1 MFASKDPKHYINGF
15 PKKAS
20 TYNLFNTLLPE
31 IKHSLLKKYKQT
43 IITTTPLLDDL
54 FSILLHLLQ
63 HIHKTDTIYKKKPSS
78 LTLLSTINEE
88 LENEISKLIDNI
100 ISTKRQHVNTTITPH
115 NEISFQ
121 IQSHI
126 INHKKL
132 SLTITNESFCYFNE
146 LTLKEDILMKY
157 KYNKA
162 HLSSKYKLVLL
173 SPEYSF
179 NKSKDVR
186 TEYNYSYSA
195 KKKSTSQPK
204 DYSNYKY
211 KDNLSTRS
219 NYDKQL
225 KINNTKHRMI
235 DGYNN
240 NSHSYQKSLTY
251 TINQSVPKSSYYIKN
266 YLNKNKELIM
276 KYNDTVKKT
285 SRSNS
290 QKT

>member
-1 MFASKDPKHYINGF
+1 MFASKDPNHYINGF

-43 IITTTPLLDDL
+43 LITTTPLLDDL
-54 FSILLHLLQ
+54 FSILFHLLQ
-63 HIHKTDTIYKKKPSS
+63 HIHKTDTIYNKKKPSS
-78 LTLLSTINEE
+78 LTLLFNINEE
-88 LENEISKLIDNI
+88 LENEISKLFNNI
-100 ISTKRQHVNTTITPH
+100 ILTKKQYINNIITAH

-121 IQSHI
+121 ITSHI
-126 INHKKL
+126 INNKKH
-132 SLTITNESFCYFNE
+132 SLTITNESFNYLKEF
-146 LTLKEDILMKY
+146 TLKEDILMKY
-157 KYNKA
+157 KYNKE
-162 HLSSKYKLVLL
+162 HYSSKLKLALL

-179 NKSKDVR
+179 NKNKDVR
-186 TEYNYSYSA
+186 TECNYSHSA
-195 KKKSTSQPK
+195 KKKTMSQPK
-204 DYSNYKY
+204 VYSNHIY
-211 KDNLSTRS
+211 KDDLSTRS

-225 KINNTKHRMI
+225 KINNS
-235 DGYNN
+235 N
-240 NSHSYQKSLTY
+240 YQKSLTY

-276 KYNDTVKKT
+276 KYNDTVKKS